1 MQFDIFTLLMSIV
14 WVSIFIQTISLLR
27 RQMHFLHYFSIS
39 PLLLILLFCMARIL
53 FPVEFPFTKVIDS
66 FRILPY
72 IQSFLYYE
80 MIRTDFIQLSVG
92 SIIALVWISGIIF
105 RIFKH
110 IKSYYLF
117 RRFVDFLPT
126 ADEEHVYD
134 IFLQTKPRFALK
146 NAKIIIHD
154 AIKSPAIFG
163 LFRPVIL
170 LPALPF
176 NDDEL
181 LGIFVHES
189 THYYYGHLIIKYITE
204 FIRCCFW
211 WNPCFKKLSLEMTHA
226 LEMHSD
232 KKVCSKLDDIQQKK
246 YLTCIANIADHIHTT
261 PCSVTCSLV
270 EEGSSEKL
278 IQRYDMILN
287 DFYRK
292 KKKCNFLIILLLIM
306 MFLLSYS
313 VLLQPYSFP
322 PIEDMEPY
330 DELFM
335 ETDEGYEL
343 HFSNIHNINL
353 EDTQ

>member
-14 WVSIFIQTISLLR
+14 WVSIFIQSISLLR

-39 PLLLILLFCMARIL
+39 PLLLILLFCIARML
-53 FPVEFPFTKVIDS
+53 FPVEFPFTRVINS

-72 IQSFLYYE
+72 IQSLLYYE

-105 RIFKH
+105 HTFKH

-117 RRFVDFLPT
+117 RRFVDFLPP

-170 LPALPF
+170 LPALPLS
-176 NDDEL
+176 DDEL
-181 LGIFVHES
+181 TGIFIHES
-189 THYYYGHLIIKYITE
+189 AHYYYGHLIIKYITE

-211 WNPCFKKLSLEMTHA
+211 WNPCFRNLSLEMAHA

-232 KKVCSKLDDIQQKK
+232 KKACNKLNDIQQKK
-246 YLTCIANIADHIHTT
+246 YLTCIANIAEHIHTS

-270 EEGSSEKL
+270 EEGSGEKL
-278 IQRYDMILN
+278 LQRYDMILN
-287 DFYRK
+287 DSYRK
-292 KKKCNFLIILLLIM
+292 KKKCNFLIIPLLMM
-306 MFLLSYS
+306 MFLISYS
-313 VLLQPYSFP
+313 VLLQPYSLP
-322 PIEDMEPY
+322 TIEDLGSG
-330 DELFM
+330 DDFFM
-335 ETDEGYEL
+335 ETDEGYKL
-343 HFSNIHNINL
+343 HISNISL

>member
-1 MQFDIFTLLMSIV
+1 MQFDIFTLLMFIM
-14 WVSIFIQTISLLR
+14 WVSIFIQVISLIR

-53 FPVEFPFTKVIDS
+53 FPVEFPFTRVIAS

-72 IQSFLYYE
+72 IQSLLYYE
-80 MIRTDFIQLSVG
+80 MIRTGFIQLSVG
-92 SIIALVWISGIIF
+92 SIIVLVWISGIIF
-105 RIFKH
+105 SIFKH

-117 RRFVDFLPT
+117 RRFVDFLPMT
-126 ADEEHVYD
+126 KEEHVYD

-146 NAKIIIHD
+146 NTKIIIHD

-163 LFRPVIL
+163 LLRPVIL

-176 NDDEL
+176 SDDEL
-181 LGIFVHES
+181 IGIFVHES
-189 THYYYGHLIIKYITE
+189 AHYYYGHLIIKYITE
-204 FIRCCFW
+204 FIRSCFW
-211 WNPCFKKLSLEMTHA
+211 WNPCFRNLSLEMAHA

-232 KKVCSKLDDIQQKK
+232 KKVCNKLDDIQQKK
-246 YLTCIANIADHIHTT
+246 YLTCIANIADHIHAS
-261 PCSVTCSLV
+261 PRSITCSLV
-270 EEGSSEKL
+270 EEGNGEKL

-313 VLLQPYSFP
+313 FLLQPYSFP
-322 PIEDMEPY
+322 TIEDIGPCDDFFIETEEGH
-330 DELFM
+330 ELRI
-335 ETDEGYEL
+335 
-343 HFSNIHNINL
+343 SNIIL